1 MVRVVTSTPSRVV
14 SPRGD
19 HLGSVLVRD
28 RPTTRSRLQWLS
40 CEQHGVSNH
49 RELSYTIVI
58 IGIML
63 MISTAY
69 TYGNVNTCIKFQTKL
84 FSHDISMIDHSYWG
98 FTASMPSWFVLEPT
112 GHPSAGKQITSVLVL
127 SSFLNRDHSHK
138 KRNDFEN
145 NSTFRCPIRH
155 SVINYLATL
164 KSDSLMCHS
173 CMIDAPAASMGTT
186 ASDISVISME

>member
-1 MVRVVTSTPSRVV
+1 MVRIVDINSISCCLAEGR
-14 SPRGD
+14 S
-19 HLGSVLVRD
+19 LGFRPRD

-69 TYGNVNTCIKFQTKL
+69 IYGNVNTCIKFQTEL

-112 GHPSAGKQITSVLVL
+112 GHPSAGKQINSVLVL
-127 SSFLNRDHSHK
+127 LSFLNREHSHK
-138 KRNDFEN
+138 KEMISKTTVR
-145 NSTFRCPIRH
+145 SG
-155 SVINYLATL
+155 VLYLIA
-164 KSDSLMCHS
+164 
-173 CMIDAPAASMGTT
+173 
-186 ASDISVISME
+186 